1 MNIVFG
7 NFRLSQLYRTF
18 NLSLAVALHRA
29 TPYLIGIA
37 LGIVIKEFG
46 KVQLPRGAVV
56 SGWVSTICGF
66 IWCFYTPS
74 NLSHKDYQYDP
85 TSAAQYSALSPLLWS
100 LGIAWIIFACHS
112 DASWK
117 LDCILSSRIMIFISK
132 ISYSLY
138 LVVFLVLFYFSGVV
152 KSGEEFH
159 LSSYIDRLE
168 IVIVFTAAVVF
179 TLAVD
184 LPMQNIVKMIISST
198 DQASTAAGEPEF
210 ESPFADEEED
220 FVFKPV
226 KFKYDTSINNH
237 HEPTQNGE

>member
-1 MNIVFG
+1 MC
-7 NFRLSQLYRTF
+7 FRLSQLYRTF

-29 TPYLIGIA
+29 TPYLIGVT

-46 KVQLPRGAVV
+46 KVQLPRGVV
-56 SGWVSTICGF
+56 ISGWISTMCGF

-85 TSAAQYSALSPLLWS
+85 SAAAQYSALSPLLWS
-100 LGIAWIIFACHS
+100 LGVAWIIFACHS

-117 LDCILSSRIMIFISK
+117 LNCLLSSRVMIFISK
-132 ISYSLY
+132 ISYSIY
-138 LVVFLVLFYFSGVV
+138 LVVFLVLFYFSGTV

-168 IVIVFTAAVVF
+168 IFIVFIVATLF

-184 LPMQNIVKMIISST
+184 IPMQKVVKILLPSWGQRIDATEKSEHGAES
-198 DQASTAAGEPEF
+198 DF
-210 ESPFADEEED
+210 ESPFAKEDED

-226 KFKYDTSINNH
+226 KFKYNTNINN
-237 HEPTQNGE
+237 GE